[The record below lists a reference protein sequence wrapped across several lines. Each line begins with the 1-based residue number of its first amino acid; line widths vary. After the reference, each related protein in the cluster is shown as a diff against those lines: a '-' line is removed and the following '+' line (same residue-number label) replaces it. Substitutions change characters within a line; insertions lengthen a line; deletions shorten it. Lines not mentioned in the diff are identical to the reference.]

1 MGQVLYAMQFRGR
14 AAAGDRGDGVV
25 RTTAFAPSCTVT
37 TRIGPGGVYGEVEPM
52 PGERAT
58 FESEVSAEGAGRP
71 RGMATVSFGMTG
83 HRLHLTLLGILDL
96 GRGPPKTV
104 QLSLV
109 WNVERG
115 EGQFAN
121 ASGLITSNLTVGDA
135 GEVTD
140 SQVGVIFL
148 GTPD

>member
-1 MGQVLYAMQFRGR
+1 
-14 AAAGDRGDGVV
+14 
-25 RTTAFAPSCTVT
+25 
-37 TRIGPGGVYGEVEPM
+37 
-52 PGERAT
+52 
-58 FESEVSAEGAGRP
+58 
-71 RGMATVSFGMTG
+71 MTG